1 MNLKLRIALLAGF
14 TALGF
19 LLSLLG
25 LRAIERREAEQ
36 MVADERQ
43 NRVQLLNHWID
54 FTGRALPQFTA
65 DYVHSDAL
73 AFAAKDPSSTKARNA
88 AAKDLIAAGFQSLWL
103 LRPDCTVQLQV
114 QARGADTISPPLAAA
129 EISALVAETP
139 SPHFFAEADG
149 ELMEISLRRLPQ
161 TAAGG
166 AGWLMIARRWD
177 DTWLRALGDLTDSA
191 ISLVPLSERT
201 APAES
206 GNKIVLLRPLTDWR
220 GHPLQML
227 RLDYQAPELSRLLQ
241 TDSRQSHVF
250 VVFGVLLVVAFGLAL
265 QAWVLRP
272 LKHIGESLAS
282 GDPAPMR
289 KLRDEPS
296 ELGRVAR
303 LVESSFE
310 QHDELRREI
319 EERARAQEALQRTE
333 AALRRT
339 LDERARLGRDLHD
352 GVIQSLYAA
361 GMGLAGVRTLLHP
374 DQAEVAAR
382 LEQTRGALNETIHDV
397 RNFISGLEPEAL
409 KLQSFTQA
417 VTALLEVVHG
427 LRPLRT
433 TVEVD
438 EQLASLLTLAQ
449 RVHALQIT
457 REAVSNALRH
467 GDATQVTVTLRPAG
481 DNVMFEVADNGRGFD
496 PTTLAHGGL
505 GLGNFVE
512 RARELGA
519 ELSVDS
525 APGRGARVKLVFALY
540 KTL

>member
-1 MNLKLRIALLAGF
+1 
-14 TALGF
+14 
-19 LLSLLG
+19 
-25 LRAIERREAEQ
+25 
-36 MVADERQ
+36 MVAGERQ

-65 DYVHSDAL
+65 DYVHSETIASL
-73 AFAAKDPSSTKARNA
+73 AANSTNTAARDKAA
-88 AAKDLIAAGFQSLWL
+88 MDLTAAGFQMLWL
-103 LRPDCTVQLQV
+103 LRSDCTAQLQV
-114 QARGADTISPPLAAA
+114 PARGVDTAAPPLARAD
-129 EISALVAETP
+129 ISALVAETP

-149 ELMEISLRRLPQ
+149 TLLEVCIRRLPP
-161 TAAGG
+161 TTVAG
-166 AGWLMIARRWD
+166 AGWLMTARRWD
-177 DTWLRALGDLTDSA
+177 EAWLRALGDLTDGT
-191 ISLVPLSERT
+191 ISLVAPSERT
-201 APAES
+201 APAE
-206 GNKIVLLRPLTDWR
+206 GGTEIILLRALPDWR
-220 GHPLQML
+220 GRPLQML

-241 TDSRQSHVF
+241 TDSHQSQVF
-250 VVFGVLLVVAFGLAL
+250 IVFGVLLVVAFGLAL

-272 LKHIGESLAS
+272 LKHVGESLAR
-282 GDPAPMR
+282 GDPAPIR
-289 KLRDEPS
+289 ELRDEPS

-303 LVESSFE
+303 LVESSFA
-310 QHDELRREI
+310 QRDELRREI
-319 EERARAQEALQRTE
+319 EERARGQEALQRTE
-333 AALRRT
+333 ATLRRT
-339 LDERARLGRDLHD
+339 MEERARLGRDLHD

-361 GMGLAGVRTLLHP
+361 GMGLAGVRTLLQP
-374 DQAEVAAR
+374 DQAEAAAR

-427 LRPLRT
+427 VRPLRT
-433 TVEVD
+433 TVEID
-438 EQLASLLTLAQ
+438 EQLASSLTLAQ

-467 GDATQVTVTLRPAG
+467 GDATQVTVTLRSAG

-496 PTTLAHGGL
+496 PTALSHGGL